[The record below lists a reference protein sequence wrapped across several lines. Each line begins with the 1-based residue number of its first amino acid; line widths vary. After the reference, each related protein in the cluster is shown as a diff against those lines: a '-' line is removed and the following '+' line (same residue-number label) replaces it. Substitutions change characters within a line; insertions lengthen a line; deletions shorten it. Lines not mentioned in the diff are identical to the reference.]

1 MEDEAMSEGFLV
13 TTVRSATVGL
23 VGRSINQARDQHFVI
38 DSPTIGS
45 ALASGEAFLAGVS
58 SCGVTL
64 VERAAQD
71 LGIPV
76 ERLEVTIN
84 GLRHPQKTNRF
95 ARVELSFAFVGPTQE
110 QAETLVQ
117 RYKDNCPLYGT
128 VVDATTV
135 DIQISTVSAVREVVA
150 AD

>member
-1 MEDEAMSEGFLV
+1 MSDTFLV
-13 TTVRSATVGL
+13 TTVQSANVGV

-45 ALASGEAFLAGVS
+45 ALASGEAFLGGVS

-76 ERLEVTIN
+76 ERLEVTIH
-84 GLRHPQKTNRF
+84 GLRHPEKTNRF
-95 ARVELSFAFVGPTQE
+95 ARVELTFDFVGPTEE

-128 VVDATTV
+128 VADATTV
-135 DIQISTVSAVREVVA
+135 TIAVTTVPTAREAVA

>member
-1 MEDEAMSEGFLV
+1 MSEKLLV
-13 TTVRSATVGL
+13 TTVRSASVGL

-76 ERLEVTIN
+76 ERLEVTID
-84 GLRHPQKTNRF
+84 GQRHPEKTNRF
-95 ARVELSFAFVGPTQE
+95 ARVALTFSFVGPTQE
-110 QAETLVQ
+110 QAETLVL

-135 DIQISTVSAVREVVA
+135 DIQVTTVSTGREAVAVA
-150 AD
+150 

>member
-1 MEDEAMSEGFLV
+1 MSVTNYLV
-13 TTVRSATVGL
+13 TTVHSATVGV

-38 DSPTIGS
+38 DSPTLGS

-84 GLRHPQKTNRF
+84 GLRHPDKTNRF
-95 ARVELSFAFVGPTQE
+95 ARVDLTFAFVGPTEE
-110 QAETLVQ
+110 QAQTLVQ

-128 VVDATTV
+128 VADATTV
-135 DIQISTVSAVREVVA
+135 EIAVSTVPSRERVPA
-150 AD
+150 

>member
-1 MEDEAMSEGFLV
+1 MSTTNYLV
-13 TTVRSATVGL
+13 TTVRSATVGV
-23 VGRSINQARDQHFVI
+23 VGRSINQARDQHFVT

-84 GLRHPQKTNRF
+84 GLRHPEKTNRF
-95 ARVELSFAFVGPTQE
+95 ARVDLAFAFVGPTEE
-110 QAETLVQ
+110 QAQTLVQ

-128 VVDATTV
+128 VADATTV
-135 DIQISTVSAVREVVA
+135 EIAVSTVPSRERVPA
-150 AD
+150 

>member
-1 MEDEAMSEGFLV
+1 MEAPMSADLLI
-13 TTVRSATVGL
+13 TTVHSATVGV

-38 DSPTIGS
+38 DSPTLGS

-76 ERLEVTIN
+76 ERLDVTIN
-84 GLRHPQKTNRF
+84 GLRHPEKTNRF
-95 ARVELSFAFVGPTQE
+95 ARVEMTFAFVGPTEE
-110 QAETLVQ
+110 QAQTLVQ

-128 VVDATTV
+128 VADATTV
-135 DIQISTVSAVREVVA
+135 TIAVSTTPTRAEALAR
-150 AD
+150 

>member
-1 MEDEAMSEGFLV
+1 MSTTNYLV
-13 TTVRSATVGL
+13 TTVRSATVGT

-84 GLRHPQKTNRF
+84 GLRHPDKTNRF
-95 ARVELSFAFVGPTQE
+95 ARVDLTFAFVGPTEE
-110 QAETLVQ
+110 QAQTLMQ

-128 VVDATTV
+128 VADATTV
-135 DIQISTVSAVREVVA
+135 EIAVSTVPSRERVPA
-150 AD
+150 

>member
-1 MEDEAMSEGFLV
+1 MSAELLS
-13 TTVRSATVGL
+13 TVVHSATVGL
-23 VGRSINQARDQHFVI
+23 PGRSINQARDQHFVI

-64 VERAAQD
+64 VERAAHD
-71 LGIPV
+71 LHIPL
-76 ERLEVTIN
+76 ERLDVTIN
-84 GLRHPQKTNRF
+84 GLRHPEKTNRY
-95 ARVELSFAFVGPTQE
+95 ARVEMTFAFVGPTAE

-128 VVDATTV
+128 VANATTV
-135 DIQISTVSAVREVVA
+135 AIAVSTVPAREVA
-150 AD
+150 LA